1 MAKRKNPARK
11 NPALGI
17 AQDAAQNAM
26 FDAEGKP
33 RSGVHNVLLKAVDV
47 QRPFVVGHLGR
58 LRRKHPDA
66 TLAELVTRLERQ
78 YLTTVTATGAGA
90 GATAV
95 VPGVGTG
102 TALAVSGVATAAF
115 LEATALF
122 ASSIAELHGIRM
134 TDPEKARTMVM
145 AIMLGEEGTAL
156 LSAFTGQSLGK
167 GVGPSQVWG
176 SALRKKTSIASFEP
190 LKAAIQ
196 RAFLRS
202 LVKKQG
208 GAFFSRLLPF
218 GVGAV
223 MGGGG
228 NLLMGRA
235 VIANTREA
243 FSALPLVAPFGEQ
256 IAVEVHDVAAL
267 PPASGD

>member
-1 MAKRKNPARK
+1 MAKRK

-26 FDAEGKP
+26 FDDAGKP
-33 RSGVHNVLLKAVDV
+33 RSGVHSVLLKAVDV
-47 QRPFVVGHLGR
+47 QRPLVVGHLSR
-58 LRRKHPDA
+58 LRRKHPNA
-66 TLAELVTRLERQ
+66 NLAELVVRLERQ
-78 YLTTVTATGAGA
+78 YLATVTATGAGA
-90 GATAV
+90 GVTAV
-95 VPGVGTG
+95 IPGVGTG

-122 ASSIAELHGIRM
+122 ASSVAELHGIRV

-156 LSAFTGQSLGK
+156 LSAFTGQTFGK
-167 GVGPSQVWG
+167 GRGAAQVWG
-176 SALRKKTSIASFEP
+176 TVLRRKTALSGFEP
-190 LKAAIQ
+190 LQGAIQ
-196 RAFLRS
+196 KAFLRS
-202 LVKKQG
+202 LLKKQG
-208 GAFFSRLLPF
+208 GAFVSRLLPF

-243 FSALPLVAPFGEQ
+243 FSALPLVAPF
-256 IAVEVHDVAAL
+256 
-267 PPASGD
+267 S